1 MFYKNIESKSEFIKA
16 LDWQRQELLKDCL
29 DDARPE
35 ISIKELQKIARL
47 LHRVLQGVSELE
59 IHSELT
65 RGQFS
70 EYFVY
75 NATKGLAYLSSTDYV
90 FEFKWKEVE
99 DEHGNIE
106 EVYRGLRLRRM
117 KRSPYHDERR
127 RIRSVKVYD

>member
-16 LDWQRQELLKDCL
+16 LDFQRQELLKDCL
-29 DDARPE
+29 DDARPK

-90 FEFKWKEVE
+90 FEFKWKEVK
-99 DEHGNIE
+99 DENGNIE

-117 KRSPYHDERR
+117 KRRPYHYERR
-127 RIRSVKVYD
+127 GKRSVKVYD

>member
-16 LDWQRQELLKDCL
+16 LDFQRQELLKDCL

-90 FEFKWKEVE
+90 FEFKWKEVK
-99 DEHGNIE
+99 DENGNIE

-117 KRSPYHDERR
+117 KRRPYHYERR
-127 RIRSVKVYD
+127 GKRSVKVYD

>member
-1 MFYKNIESKSEFIKA
+1 MFYKEFKSKFSET

-29 DDARPE
+29 DDARPD
-35 ISIKELQKIARL
+35 ISVKELQKIARL
-47 LHRVLQGVSELE
+47 LHKILQGVTELE

-75 NATKGLAYLSSTDYV
+75 NATKGLAYLGSTDYV

-99 DEHGNIE
+99 DEHGNLE

-117 KRSPYHDERR
+117 KHRPYHYERR
-127 RIRSVKVYD
+127 GKRSVKVYD